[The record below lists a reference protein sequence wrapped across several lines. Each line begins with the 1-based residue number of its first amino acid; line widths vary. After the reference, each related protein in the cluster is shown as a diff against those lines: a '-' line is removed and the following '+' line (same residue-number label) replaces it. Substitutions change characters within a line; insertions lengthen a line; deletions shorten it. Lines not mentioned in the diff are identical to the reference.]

1 MAGPLTARI
10 QAKKEAPPPEP
21 PKPEAKNKKHRPPKG
36 STKKKDPFRHKLR
49 MFNGI
54 EQGGFHPTLEIR
66 TVRDDNGNITGI
78 KQMWRKRQS
87 DEFEWRDVK
96 GFDPE
101 LDNVPV
107 PTPTA
112 SEITGVPAK
121 VQTELLT
128 TDDQPCQSET

>member
-21 PKPEAKNKKHRPPKG
+21 PKQAKKQKPKPPKDQA
-36 STKKKDPFRHKLR
+36 KKKDPFRHKLR

-54 EQGGFHPTLEIR
+54 EKGGFHPTLEIR

-87 DEFEWRDVK
+87 DDFEWRDVRD
-96 GFDPE
+96 FNLI
-101 LDNVPV
+101 LDNTPV

-112 SEITGVPAK
+112 SEIAGAPAE
-121 VQTELLT
+121 VQPEPLK
-128 TDDQPCQSET
+128 TDDPPCQSKT